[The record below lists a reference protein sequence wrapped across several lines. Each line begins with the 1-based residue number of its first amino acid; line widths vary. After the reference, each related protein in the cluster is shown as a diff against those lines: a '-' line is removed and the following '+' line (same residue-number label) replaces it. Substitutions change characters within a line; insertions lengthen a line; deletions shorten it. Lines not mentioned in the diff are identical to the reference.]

1 MNLIIDGFYGV
12 FIIENL
18 TTTLTLKIKEIGLFG
33 YNKRRIT
40 LAENDLGKK
49 FFKEE
54 VWVEILSV

>member
-1 MNLIIDGFYGV
+1 M
-12 FIIENL
+12 
-18 TTTLTLKIKEIGLFG
+18 LKMKEIGLFG